1 MSNSELPIGPGESW
15 GGYGAPTPVTATPW
29 HTVAYAYVPVEGS
42 PMGRKLQIIGD
53 ATVKA
58 DRYAI
63 VGPNG
68 HVADVCR
75 AEDALAIVEAV
86 NAMFARKPQGEGS

>member
-15 GGYGAPTPVTATPW
+15 GGYGAPMPATATPW
-29 HTVAYAYVPVEGS
+29 HTVAYAYVETGGGAT
-42 PMGRKLQIIGD
+42 GRKLQIIGD

-68 HVADVCR
+68 HVANVSR

-86 NAMFARKPQGEGS
+86 NALFARKPQGEER